1 MHSVVLTT
9 PIVAFYLTYGSRR
22 RKGQAVK
29 RKNSMAKN
37 LDQDY
42 AAAGF
47 SGRLG
52 FGEKPALILVDFVEA
67 YFDKE
72 SPLYA
77 GVEET
82 LASAIRLLDAA
93 RDAGIFRVFT
103 NVTFMPGGA
112 NGGVFMKKVPALK
125 IMEEGA
131 PLGAWPKG
139 LEPEEGELIITKQYP
154 SAFFGT
160 SLAST
165 LTAMGTDTLIITGL
179 TTSGCVR
186 ATCIDTCSS
195 GFRPMIVKQAVG
207 DRDTRPH
214 EANLF
219 DMDAKYGDVV
229 DEQETVDYI
238 KRFSNQA

>member
-1 MHSVVLTT
+1 
-9 PIVAFYLTYGSRR
+9 VAE
-22 RKGQAVK
+22 
-29 RKNSMAKN
+29 N
-37 LDQDY
+37 LNEDY
-42 AAAGF
+42 QSAGF

-67 YFDKE
+67 YFDKD

-77 GVEET
+77 GVEDT

-103 NVTFMPGGA
+103 NVAFMPGGA
-112 NGGVFMKKVPALK
+112 NGGVFMKKVPTLS
-125 IMEEGA
+125 IMEEGR
-131 PLGAWPKG
+131 PLGAWPTG
-139 LEPEEGELIITKQYP
+139 LVPQDDELVITKQYP

-165 LTAMGTDTLIITGL
+165 LTAMEIDTLIITGL

-186 ATCIDTCSS
+186 ATCVDTCSS
-195 GFRPMIVKQAVG
+195 GFRPMVVKQAVG
-207 DRDTRPH
+207 DRDERPH

-219 DMDAKYGDVV
+219 DMNAKYGDVI
-229 DEQETVDYI
+229 EETEALDYI
-238 KRFSNQA
+238 KRLSNQR